1 MRKVFI
7 FLLVILG
14 FSLQFSSPIASAVNF
29 SNAVKE
35 AEGEIYQTTKAGEE
49 FMSVVDKKIYKV
61 KATSSEIA
69 NRIKDEDV
77 VAVTFRIKGKFDD
90 VEKILSRFD
99 VKIISKQNICEKKV
113 IYAYSKFFSGYNLA
127 RNKDQ
132 NIQIVVRENDVVVG
146 IPLIVSGF

>member
-7 FLLVILG
+7 FLLIILG
-14 FSLQFSSPIASAVNF
+14 FSLEFSSPITTTVNLT
-29 SNAVKE
+29 SDVKE

-49 FMSVVDKKIYKV
+49 FMTVVDKKVYKV
-61 KATSSEIA
+61 KATTKDIA

-77 VAVTFRIKGKFDD
+77 VAVTVRIKGKFND
-90 VEKILSRFD
+90 VEKILSRFG
-99 VKIISKQNICEKKV
+99 VKIISEQNICEKKV